1 MRSRPLFPLVGV
13 ALVACTANESVDPA
27 TLAWPDAHALANPIG
42 AEHAALPWPSDQ
54 YLVED
59 ATTATGFR
67 VDVGAGVLPDAMPPS
82 WFAGDDG
89 FSRVAPILTWLP
101 GLDPA
106 SLPDAN
112 DWGAT
117 LDVAASP
124 ILLLRA
130 SDGAAVPVLAEID
143 RATDDAGHAPVILR
157 PHRTLDPDTRY
168 VVVLRDGLRGTDGA
182 PLPRDPATVR
192 LLASHWDD
200 PFEDPAMAAWATHF
214 ETVRATLDLAGIDP
228 DSVLEAWTFS
238 TRSEAQV
245 TGPALATQD
254 AVATRPL
261 GAYTLEAPVDEADR
275 VLVRGSLT
283 VPRFLDDDNRIALG
297 DDGTPVEHG
306 TMQAPFLV
314 TIPKTVTATR
324 PTILFGHGF
333 FSSIEEPTWGNL
345 FDGLARWQMAAVTTE
360 FFGFSEDSLA
370 GAVQILFGDFGRL
383 DTLID
388 QQLQSHAD
396 FTLVQRLIAEVLSQA
411 ITVDFGSGPFQPL
424 SGTEIPYLGISN
436 GGTQGLVML
445 TTSPVLD
452 RGALVVAG
460 GGWSHMLQRA
470 AQWNELGI
478 GLTTRFEDPRDLQIA
493 LSLLQQVFDPADSLN
508 YVDHLVDDRL
518 DGRPM
523 APELLLIQAKEDAQ
537 VANLV
542 TAWVAGNA
550 GFALTGPSP
559 VDVWGVEASSPDAG
573 GIVAGRA
580 GYTVYDL
587 GVAPNPEG
595 NVAPVENDVHGNVRT
610 LDAYRQQVGTFLE
623 FGTITHPCDGPC
635 DPE

>member
-1 MRSRPLFPLVGV
+1 MRTVSLWPLFWAPLLGC
-13 ALVACTANESVDPA
+13 APSPQVDPS

-67 VDVGAGVLPDAMPPS
+67 VDVGAGVLPDAMPTS
-82 WFAGDDG
+82 WFEGDDG

-106 SLPDAN
+106 SLPSAD

-117 LDVAASP
+117 TDVMASP
-124 ILLLRA
+124 VLLLRA
-130 SDGAAVPVLAEID
+130 TDGAPVPVLAEVD
-143 RATDDAGHAPVILR
+143 QATDDVGHAPLILR
-157 PHRTLDPDTRY
+157 PHRVLDPGTRY
-168 VVVLRDGLRGTDGA
+168 VVVLRDGLRGTDGS
-182 PLPRDPATVR
+182 PLPPDPSTAR

-200 PFEDPAMAAWATHF
+200 PFDDPAMAAWATHF
-214 ETVRATLDLAGIDP
+214 ETIRATLALAEVDP
-228 DSVLEAWTFS
+228 ASVIEAWSFT
-238 TRSEAQV
+238 TRSEQQV
-245 TGPALATQD
+245 TAPALATQD

-275 VLVRGSLT
+275 VLIRGSLT
-283 VPRFLDDDNRIALG
+283 VPKFLDDANRIALG
-297 DDGTPVEHG
+297 DDGVPVEHG
-306 TMQAPFLV
+306 TLQAPFLV
-314 TIPKTVTATR
+314 TIPKTVTQTR
-324 PTILFGHGF
+324 PTVLFGHGF

-370 GAVQILFGDFGRL
+370 GAVQILFGDFSRL

-396 FTLVQRLIAEVLSQA
+396 FTLVQRLIAEELSQQIEIDLGA
-411 ITVDFGSGPFQPL
+411 GPFRPL

-508 YVDHLVDDRL
+508 YVDHLIDDRL
-518 DGRPM
+518 PGR
-523 APELLLIQAKEDAQ
+523 AAEPELLLIEAKEDAQ

-542 TAWVAGNA
+542 TRWVAGNA
-550 GFALTGPSP
+550 GFPLITPSA
-559 VDVWGVEASSPDAG
+559 VDVWGVPTVTADGEG
-573 GIVAGRA
+573 VVAGRA
-580 GYTVYDL
+580 GYTIYDL
-587 GVAPNPEG
+587 GVPSNPAG

-610 LDAYRQQVGTFLE
+610 LDAYRRQVGAFLE
-623 FGTITHPCDGPC
+623 FGTLTHPCDGPC